1 MMYVNLIETASG
13 MSEAQA
19 AIVPPRG
26 TVTLLAQRIV
36 TRQRRL
42 GVLGHQGLRKS
53 AVYLCRF
60 CRLSL
65 SDTLRLDPQGGSC
78 PNCIQHG
85 VLSCQPQAGER
96 NFVVNG
102 HDRIRRKFFYNKT
115 LRFCLNGR
123 GD

>member
-1 MMYVNLIETASG
+1 MHVNLIETASG

-19 AIVPPRG
+19 AIVPAGG

-42 GVLGHQGLRKS
+42 GVLEHQGLRKS

-65 SDTLRLDPQGGSC
+65 SDTFGWIL
-78 PNCIQHG
+78 
-85 VLSCQPQAGER
+85 
-96 NFVVNG
+96 
-102 HDRIRRKFFYNKT
+102 
-115 LRFCLNGR
+115 R
-123 GD
+123 GDHALIAFSMVSCRANRRPAKGISSSTATTEFGASFFTIKPYGFV